1 MILDLER
8 IQLEYKTL
16 FPKHIKDLE
25 NYGEWVSWQA
35 WQKSVNNERKPHI
48 VDFKIS
54 LTHSKVSIHCE
65 LYYDMKESVKET
77 MIPRTS
83 HIGKGSMGKGIE
95 WTKEVHYRMG
105 TVTTSCR
112 DYYTDEFILSNDS
125 LTRLFSLVEFL
136 LRSGSLIKSSEYQK
150 IRSIA
155 YKILKKA
162 KSKVVVKKQTKS
174 KEAVCYMMKDT
185 LSGLYK
191 IGMSVNPKHRERTLQ
206 SEKPSIKMVKVFDK
220 NIEKELHESYK
231 RQRVRGE
238 WFELN
243 KVQVRYICTHY

>member
-1 MILDLER
+1 MALDLER
-8 IQLEYKTL
+8 IQSDYKTL
-16 FPKHIKDLE
+16 FPKHIKDIE
-25 NYGEWVSWQA
+25 NYGEWVNWKE
-35 WQKSVNNERKPHI
+35 WQKSINNERKPYI

-54 LTHSKVSIHCE
+54 LTHSKVNIYCE
-65 LYYDMKESVKET
+65 LYYDARESVIET

-83 HIGKGSMGKGIE
+83 RIRTGYSD
-95 WTKEVHYRMG
+95 WTTQVDYRMG
-105 TVTTSCR
+105 TITTRCM
-112 DYYTDEFILSNDS
+112 DYYKDEFILSNDS

-136 LRSGSLIKSSEYQK
+136 LRSGSLVRSSEYQK

-155 YKILKKA
+155 YKILKKS
-162 KSKVVVKKQTKS
+162 KSKVVIKKQAKS

-220 NIEKELHESYK
+220 NIEKELHDKYK
-231 RQRVRGE
+231 AQRVRGE

-243 KVQVRYICTHY
+243 KVQVRYICTHH